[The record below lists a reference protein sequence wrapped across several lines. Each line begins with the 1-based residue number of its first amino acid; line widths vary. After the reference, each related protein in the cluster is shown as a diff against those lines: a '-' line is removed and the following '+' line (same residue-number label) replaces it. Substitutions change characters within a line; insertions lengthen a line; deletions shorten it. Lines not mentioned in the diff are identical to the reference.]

1 MNWIFDD
8 SDIDWIE
15 LSSLLKIA
23 PLGNKKPEDLRISFS
38 NSRYKCFVFDDGKMV
53 GVGRVLADGI
63 DCAYICDVAVHP
75 SRQGSGIGRA
85 IVQKLIDP
93 SSGHRKIILYANP
106 GKENFYYKL
115 GFRRMQ
121 TAMAIFK
128 NQEQALAAG
137 LLRDE

>member
-23 PLGNKKPEDLRISFS
+23 PLGDKKPEDLRISFS

-85 IVQKLIDP
+85 IVQKLIDL

-128 NQEQALAAG
+128 NQEQALSAG
-137 LLRDE
+137 LLTDD